1 MGLRRKIF
9 SGFLAVLGFML
20 SPLSWWNDA
29 IVNLPLALAFAWGI
43 SSLVP
48 RPWQEAVFQ
57 TAIIVGYW
65 LTNVIGLILI
75 RRGVSKLVSD
85 EQNSSWH
92 RELTKDLAL
101 GLGYTVLIV
110 ILLKIGILR
119 SIEGYFAPSP

>member
-1 MGLRRKIF
+1 M
-9 SGFLAVLGFML
+9 
-20 SPLSWWNDA
+20 
-29 IVNLPLALAFAWGI
+29 
-43 SSLVP
+43 
-48 RPWQEAVFQ
+48 
-57 TAIIVGYW
+57 
-65 LTNVIGLILI
+65 I
-75 RRGVSKLVSD
+75 RRGVSKFVSK